1 MPKVSVI
8 VPIYNVEK
16 YIERCLRS
24 LFEQTLDDIEYI
36 FVNDCTPDNSMIIL
50 EKILKEYPHRMKQ
63 VKIINH
69 EQNQGQAGARTSGMK
84 AMSGEYMIHCDPD
97 DWVELNMYEI
107 MYQKAAETNA
117 DIISCNISLVYVN
130 SVQVVS
136 KVYLDVNP
144 KESLKKCLYTA
155 SLNDKLIKTDIIF
168 LYNIFPYEN
177 INFGEDLNVVIRC
190 FFYANKHF
198 HLNISPYYYNK
209 FNENSISSSLSGYYK
224 FEKYIKSNIEQLCQF
239 LTKNSNEEYQ
249 LTCNYLKFI
258 GKSPLIGKSKKYRI
272 WCNTWTECHRDILKF
287 PLAKK
292 YRLIIYLCSKSY
304 ILLKIYMAYLNYK
317 TSK

>member
-36 FVNDCTPDNSMIIL
+36 FVNDCTPDNSMTIL
-50 EKILKEYPHRMKQ
+50 EKVLEEYPHRINQ

-84 AMSGEYMIHCDPD
+84 AMTGEYMIHCDPD

-107 MYQKAAETNA
+107 MYQKAIETNA
-117 DIISCNISLVYVN
+117 DIISCDICLVYNN
-130 SVQVVS
+130 SIQVIS
-136 KVYLDVNP
+136 KKYFDEDP
-144 KESLKKCLYTA
+144 KESLKKCLYTP
-155 SLNDKLIKTDIIF
+155 SLNDKLIKTDIISQ
-168 LYNIFPYEN
+168 YNILPYKN

-190 FFYANKHF
+190 FFYANRHF

-209 FNENSISSSLSGYYK
+209 SNEESISACLDGYYK

-239 LTKNSNEEYQ
+239 LTINSNGEYR
-249 LTCNYLKFI
+249 LTCNFLKFI
-258 GKSPLIGKSKKYRI
+258 GKSPLLGSSKKYKI
-272 WCNTWTECHRDILKF
+272 WYNTWTECHRDILKF

-292 YRLIIYLCSKSY
+292 YRSIMYYCSSSY
-304 ILLKIYMAYLNYK
+304 ILLLIYMMYLNWR
-317 TSK
+317 TSR